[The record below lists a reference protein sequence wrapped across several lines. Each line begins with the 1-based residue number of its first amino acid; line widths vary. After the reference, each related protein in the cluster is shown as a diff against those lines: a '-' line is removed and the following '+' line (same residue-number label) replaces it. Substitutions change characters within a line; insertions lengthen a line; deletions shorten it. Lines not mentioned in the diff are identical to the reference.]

1 MRALSWWRACV
12 LGCVLGGL
20 LVCALGC
27 ERVRASRAQ
36 CELIFE
42 RLITLELAEMGFQ
55 DPALTARWVKRLR
68 ARYRAE
74 LDECV
79 GRAIPPEAMRCLKEA
94 KTIEVMSH
102 ECLR

>member
-1 MRALSWWRACV
+1 MRAPRWWCSCV
-12 LGCVLGGL
+12 LISL
-20 LVCALGC
+20 LVYGAGC
-27 ERVRASRAQ
+27 ERTGATRAQ
-36 CELIFE
+36 CEVIFE
-42 RLITLELAEMGFQ
+42 RLISLELTEMGFK

-79 GRAIPPEAMRCLKEA
+79 GRAIPPEAMRCLKQA
-94 KTIEVMSH
+94 KTVEVVSH